1 MNKKVLGVA
10 VTLLLAAMFVAP
22 AMAAP
27 ATKISVTATVSATT
41 TEGVGR
47 EVDHGVLQFR
57 ESAITGVVTLNI
69 PGQTHLVGT
78 YDGEL
83 NGWIKLDHPAPPP
96 WLEAEGLMSGKAEF
110 SFPGGTFVGIR
121 HFKTIGFP
129 PPFMSYMDTRMVLHG
144 TGVFK
149 GQTLTLS
156 FEGDPP
162 IPAPFDLEGY
172 LIIPK

>member
-1 MNKKVLGVA
+1 LVIPV
-10 VTLLLAAMFVAP
+10 LLLTFALLSLPVMG
-22 AMAAP
+22 AP
-27 ATKISVTATVSATT
+27 ATKIAVTATVSATT
-41 TEGVGR
+41 TEGIGR
-47 EVDHGVLQFR
+47 IVDHGILQFR
-57 ESAITGVVTLNI
+57 ESIITGVVILNI
-69 PGQTHLVGT
+69 PGAPIVGT

-83 NGWIKLDHPAPPP
+83 NGWIKLDHPAPGP

-129 PPFMSYMDTRMVLHG
+129 PPFMSYMDTRIVLHG

-149 GQTLTLS
+149 GQILILS

-172 LIIPK
+172 LIKPK